1 MVKRRGL
8 TCKGRSIRH
17 TLLKFS
23 LNKKVMQIKNFA
35 GEVLHEIE
43 SDSLSGAN
51 LRRADLRRANMSEAD
66 LRGANLYWADLR
78 GANLSWANLRGAN
91 LYGANLSWARLYGAD
106 LYGADLRGASVSH
119 PLLSCDTPSGRL
131 TLVPLHDHW
140 HLRIGCWTGTTD
152 DLRTLIAGDDWPQ
165 AEGAEQDKRRPVLA
179 AIADLVDAH
188 IAYHGLNPLGS
199 PDPEAVTR

>member
-1 MVKRRGL
+1 MSAEAVHRWRTAHPGETL
-8 TCKGRSIRH
+8 TANALREA
-17 TLLKFS
+17 LDVS
-23 LNKKVMQIKNFA
+23 LYW
-35 GEVLHEIE
+35 
-43 SDSLSGAN
+43 
-51 LRRADLRRANMSEAD
+51 ADLREAD

-78 GANLSWANLRGAN
+78 
-91 LYGANLSWARLYGAD
+91 GANLSWARLYGAD

>member
-1 MVKRRGL
+1 MSAEAVHRWRTAHPGETL
-8 TCKGRSIRH
+8 TANALREA
-17 TLLKFS
+17 LDVS
-23 LNKKVMQIKNFA
+23 LY
-35 GEVLHEIE
+35 
-43 SDSLSGAN
+43 
-51 LRRADLRRANMSEAD
+51 RADLRE
-66 LRGANLYWADLR
+66 ANLSWANLSWADLR
-78 GANLSWANLRGAN
+78 GANLSWADLRGANLRGANLRGAN
-91 LYGANLSWARLYGAD
+91 LYGANLSWAD
-106 LYGADLRGASVSH
+106 LYGADLREADLYGASVSH

-140 HLRIGCWTGTTD
+140 RLRIGCWTGTTD
-152 DLRTLIAGDDWPQ
+152 DLRTLIAGDDWPE

>member
-1 MVKRRGL
+1 MSAEAVHRWRTAHPGETL
-8 TCKGRSIRH
+8 TANALREA
-17 TLLKFS
+17 LDVS
-23 LNKKVMQIKNFA
+23 LY
-35 GEVLHEIE
+35 
-43 SDSLSGAN
+43 
-51 LRRADLRRANMSEAD
+51 RADLREANLSWANLSWAD
-66 LRGANLYWADLR
+66 LYGANLSWADLR
-78 GANLSWANLRGAN
+78 GANLRGANLRGAN
-91 LYGANLSWARLYGAD
+91 LYGANLSWAD
-106 LYGADLRGASVSH
+106 LYGADLREADLYGASVSH

-140 HLRIGCWTGTTD
+140 RLRIGCWTGTTD
-152 DLRTLIAGDDWPQ
+152 DLRTLIAGDDWPE

>member
-1 MVKRRGL
+1 MSAEAVRRWRTAHPGETL
-8 TCKGRSIRH
+8 TANALREA
-17 TLLKFS
+17 LDVS
-23 LNKKVMQIKNFA
+23 LYRA
-35 GEVLHEIE
+35 
-43 SDSLSGAN
+43 A
-51 LRRADLRRANMSEAD
+51 LRE
-66 LRGANLYWADLR
+66 ADLR
-78 GANLSWANLRGAN
+78 GANLSWAN
-91 LYGANLSWARLYGAD
+91 

-152 DLRTLIAGDDWPQ
+152 DLRTLIAGDDWPE
-165 AEGAEQDKRRPVLA
+165 AEGTEQDKRRPVLA

>member
-1 MVKRRGL
+1 MSAEAVHRWRTAHPGETL
-8 TCKGRSIRH
+8 TANALREA
-17 TLLKFS
+17 LDVS
-23 LNKKVMQIKNFA
+23 LYW
-35 GEVLHEIE
+35 
-43 SDSLSGAN
+43 
-51 LRRADLRRANMSEAD
+51 ADLREAD

-91 LYGANLSWARLYGAD
+91 LYGADLRGANLYGANLSWARLYGAN
-106 LYGADLRGASVSH
+106 LREANLRGASVSH

-152 DLRTLIAGDDWPQ
+152 DLRTLIAGDDWPE

>member
-1 MVKRRGL
+1 MSAEAVHRWRTAHPGETL
-8 TCKGRSIRH
+8 TANALREA
-17 TLLKFS
+17 LDVS
-23 LNKKVMQIKNFA
+23 LYW
-35 GEVLHEIE
+35 
-43 SDSLSGAN
+43 
-51 LRRADLRRANMSEAD
+51 ADLREAD

-91 LYGANLSWARLYGAD
+91 LYGADLRGANLYGANLSWARLYGAN
-106 LYGADLRGASVSH
+106 LHEADLRGASVSH

-152 DLRTLIAGDDWPQ
+152 DLRTLIAGDDWPE
-165 AEGAEQDKRRPVLA
+165 AKGAEQDKRRPVLA

>member
-1 MVKRRGL
+1 MSAEAVHRWRTAHPGETL
-8 TCKGRSIRH
+8 T
-17 TLLKFS
+17 
-23 LNKKVMQIKNFA
+23 
-35 GEVLHEIE
+35 
-43 SDSLSGAN
+43 AN
-51 LRRADLRRANMSEAD
+51 ALREALDGILYWGDLREAD
-66 LRGANLYWADLR
+66 LRGANLSWADLR

-91 LYGANLSWARLYGAD
+91 LYGADLRGANLYGANLSWARLYGAN
-106 LYGADLRGASVSH
+106 LREADLRGASVSH

>member
-1 MVKRRGL
+1 MSAEAVHRWRTAHPGETL
-8 TCKGRSIRH
+8 T
-17 TLLKFS
+17 
-23 LNKKVMQIKNFA
+23 
-35 GEVLHEIE
+35 
-43 SDSLSGAN
+43 AN
-51 LRRADLRRANMSEAD
+51 ALREALDGILYWGDLREAD
-66 LRGANLYWADLR
+66 LRGANLC
-78 GANLSWANLRGAN
+78 GAN
-91 LYGANLSWARLYGAD
+91 LY
-106 LYGADLRGASVSH
+106 GASVSH

-152 DLRTLIAGDDWPQ
+152 DLRTLIAGDDWPE

>member
-1 MVKRRGL
+1 MSAEAVHRWRTAHPGETL
-8 TCKGRSIRH
+8 TTNALREALDVNLYR
-17 TLLKFS
+17 
-23 LNKKVMQIKNFA
+23 
-35 GEVLHEIE
+35 
-43 SDSLSGAN
+43 AN
-51 LRRADLRRANMSEAD
+51 LRGADLYGAD
-66 LRGANLYWADLR
+66 LYGAD
-78 GANLSWANLRGAN
+78 LRGAN
-91 LYGANLSWARLYGAD
+91 LYGANLYGAN
-106 LYGADLRGASVSH
+106 LYEANLYEANLREANLRGANLRGANLRGASVSH
-119 PLLSCDTPSGRL
+119 PLLSCDTPSGWL

-152 DLRTLIAGDDWPQ
+152 DLRTLIAGDDWPE

>member
-1 MVKRRGL
+1 MSAEAVRRWRTAHPGETL
-8 TCKGRSIRH
+8 TANALREA
-17 TLLKFS
+17 LDVS
-23 LNKKVMQIKNFA
+23 LY
-35 GEVLHEIE
+35 
-43 SDSLSGAN
+43 
-51 LRRADLRRANMSEAD
+51 RADLRE
-66 LRGANLYWADLR
+66 
-78 GANLSWANLRGAN
+78 
-91 LYGANLSWARLYGAD
+91 
-106 LYGADLRGASVSH
+106 ADLRGASVSH

-152 DLRTLIAGDDWPQ
+152 DLRTLIAGDDWPE

-199 PDPEAVTR
+199 APEAVTR

>member
-1 MVKRRGL
+1 MSAEAVHRWRTAHPGETL
-8 TCKGRSIRH
+8 T
-17 TLLKFS
+17 
-23 LNKKVMQIKNFA
+23 
-35 GEVLHEIE
+35 
-43 SDSLSGAN
+43 AN
-51 LRRADLRRANMSEAD
+51 ALCEALDVNLYRADLREAD

-78 GANLSWANLRGAN
+78 EANLSWANLRGANLYEADLRGAN
-91 LYGANLSWARLYGAD
+91 LYGANLSWARLYGAN
-106 LYGADLRGASVSH
+106 LREADLRGASVSH

-199 PDPEAVTR
+199 PDPAEKASEA

>member
-1 MVKRRGL
+1 MSAEAVRRWRTAHPGETL
-8 TCKGRSIRH
+8 TAKALCEALG
-17 TLLKFS
+17 TTS
-23 LNKKVMQIKNFA
+23 LSEAN
-35 GEVLHEIE
+35 
-43 SDSLSGAN
+43 LSGASLAGSNLAGSNLAGSN
-51 LRRADLRRANMSEAD
+51 LRGSNLRGSNLAGSNLAGSNLFRANLAGSDLREAD
-66 LRGANLYWADLR
+66 LREV
-78 GANLSWANLRGAN
+78 
-91 LYGANLSWARLYGAD
+91 
-106 LYGADLRGASVSH
+106 SVSR
-119 PLLSCDTPSGRL
+119 PLLSCDTPSGWL

-152 DLRTLIAGDDWPQ
+152 DLRTLIAGNDWPE

>member
-1 MVKRRGL
+1 MSAEAVHRWRTAHPGETL
-8 TCKGRSIRH
+8 TANALREA
-17 TLLKFS
+17 LDVS
-23 LNKKVMQIKNFA
+23 LYW
-35 GEVLHEIE
+35 
-43 SDSLSGAN
+43 
-51 LRRADLRRANMSEAD
+51 ADLRE
-66 LRGANLYWADLR
+66 ADLR

-91 LYGANLSWARLYGAD
+91 LYGADLRGAN
-106 LYGADLRGASVSH
+106 LYGADLRGARLYGANLYGANLSWASVSH
-119 PLLSCDTPSGRL
+119 PLLSCDTPSGWL

>member
-1 MVKRRGL
+1 MSAEAVHRWRTAHPGETL
-8 TCKGRSIRH
+8 T
-17 TLLKFS
+17 
-23 LNKKVMQIKNFA
+23 
-35 GEVLHEIE
+35 
-43 SDSLSGAN
+43 AN
-51 LRRADLRRANMSEAD
+51 ALREALD
-66 LRGANLYWADLR
+66 VNLYR
-78 GANLSWANLRGAN
+78 ANLRGAN
-91 LYGANLSWARLYGAD
+91 LYGANLY
-106 LYGADLRGASVSH
+106 GASVSH

-152 DLRTLIAGDDWPQ
+152 DLRTLIAGDDWPE

>member
-1 MVKRRGL
+1 MSAEAVHRWRTAHPGETL
-8 TCKGRSIRH
+8 TANALREA
-17 TLLKFS
+17 LDVS
-23 LNKKVMQIKNFA
+23 LY
-35 GEVLHEIE
+35 
-43 SDSLSGAN
+43 
-51 LRRADLRRANMSEAD
+51 RADLRE
-66 LRGANLYWADLR
+66 ADLR
-78 GANLSWANLRGAN
+78 GANLSWANLYGANLSWAVLRGADLRGANLRGAN
-91 LYGANLSWARLYGAD
+91 LYGASLSWANLYGANLREAD
-106 LYGADLRGASVSH
+106 LYGASVSH

-131 TLVPLHDHW
+131 ALVPLHDHW

-152 DLRTLIAGDDWPQ
+152 DLRTLIAGDEWPE